1 MNTVQK
7 MTTRLLFG
15 SALFGMVTAA
25 APASALTVDP
35 EILKLVSEAILKKQS
50 ETMAQLYPTMPF
62 KDQMRGKM
70 MIERASGNY
79 LQGVIQPKLMQE
91 NMGKKKEELMKQ
103 MLNK

>member
-7 MTTRLLFG
+7 MTTKLFLG
-15 SALFGMVTAA
+15 LALFGIATVA
-25 APASALTVDP
+25 APASALTLDP
-35 EILKLVSEAILKKQS
+35 EILKLVNEAILKKQS

-79 LQGVIQPKLMQE
+79 LQDVIQPKLMQE
-91 NMGKKKEELMKQ
+91 NMGKKKEGLMKQ
-103 MLNK
+103 MLDK